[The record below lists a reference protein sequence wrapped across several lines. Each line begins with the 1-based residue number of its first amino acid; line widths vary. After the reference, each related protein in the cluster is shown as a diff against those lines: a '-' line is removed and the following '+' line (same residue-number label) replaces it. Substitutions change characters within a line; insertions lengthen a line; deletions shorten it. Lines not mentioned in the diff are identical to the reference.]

1 MREFWSVIGE
11 LYSNLVSYIGSAF
24 CDSLWV
30 VHGVLIQFM
39 QKP

>member
-1 MREFWSVIGE
+1 MEV
-11 LYSNLVSYIGSAF
+11 LYSEFVSYIESAF

-30 VHGVLIQFM
+30 VHGVLMKFM